1 MTASELFRA
10 ENTRQNVARLRTA
23 GSVAHFGRSA
33 VIFFD
38 VCPEIGLHSRLL
50 LGLVAL
56 LAREFMVTGCTW
68 QVQKSRFAEIR
79 LFEQMSEL
87 GKRGG
92 GEGGGRGGE
101 WAYK

>member
-10 ENTRQNVARLRTA
+10 EKTRQNVARLRTA

-68 QVQKSRFAEIR
+68 QVQKSRFAR
-79 LFEQMSEL
+79 LFEQMGEL

-92 GEGGGRGGE
+92 GEGGGRGREG
-101 WAYK
+101 AYK